1 MINFSLNFKFTAPF
15 SRAMPYTSF
24 FFLSNFNS
32 TIGQFKNYHIFNP
45 LRNINN
51 KNPNENLDIQ
61 FKQWLIDNTP
71 ERIYL
76 NSAEYKDNIYK
87 DNKNKS
93 GIYLWFNTINDK
105 YYIGSAQDLTRRF
118 RQYHS
123 DKYLTKTSLLIH
135 KALLKNT
142 HDKFSLYILE
152 YCDIKDL
159 IEREQYYINLLT
171 PQYNI
176 LKIAGSTLGF
186 KHTEETLIKMSEAKS
201 GENHPMS
208 SIIGEYHPSFGKTH
222 SEETKALISESI
234 KGKNHPLHDK
244 THSAETKLKISE
256 SLKGKTHS
264 VESRAKISKAMS
276 GKNHFNFGKSLS
288 AETKALMSLSRTGG
302 NNPISKKVF
311 VYSSATPTIL
321 SHEFV
326 SYSETAKYFNCSIMT
341 ISRHLKNSKLFQG
354 KWILSSFKK

>member
-1 MINFSLNFKFTAPF
+1 MTNFSFNFAVPF
-15 SRAMPYTSF
+15 SQAMPSTSF
-24 FFLSNFNS
+24 SLLSNFNS
-32 TIGQFKNYHIFNP
+32 TIGQFRNYHIFNP
-45 LRNINN
+45 LKNINN
-51 KNPNENLDIQ
+51 KVSNENLDIQ

-76 NSAEYKDNIYK
+76 NSAECKDNIYK
-87 DNKNKS
+87 DNRGKS
-93 GIYLWFNTINDK
+93 GIYLWFNTINEK

-118 RQYHS
+118 MQYYS

-152 YCDIKDL
+152 YCNIKDL
-159 IEREQYYINLLT
+159 IEREQYYIDLLT

-186 KHTEETLIKMSEAKS
+186 KHTEETLVKMSEAKT
-201 GENHPMS
+201 GENHPMFG
-208 SIIGEYHPSFGKTH
+208 IIGEYHPSYGKTH
-222 SEETKALISESI
+222 STETKALMSLAMIGE
-234 KGKNHPLHDK
+234 KHPMYDK
-244 THSAETKLKISE
+244 THSADTKTLMSQAH
-256 SLKGKTHS
+256 KGKSHS

-276 GKNHFNFGKSLS
+276 GENHFNFGKSLS
-288 AETKALMSLSRTGG
+288 KETKALMSIARTGE

-311 VYSSATPTIL
+311 VYSSANPTIL

-326 SYSETAKYFNCSIMT
+326 SYSEAAKYFNCSIMT
-341 ISRHLKNSKLFQG
+341 ISRYLKNRKIFQG
-354 KWILSSFKK
+354 EWILSTSKK